1 MRITGRQLR
10 QIIKEEV
17 ARMMNEEDAPTQDA
31 GPAGAVA
38 AALKAKSDI
47 RGVTRPQG
55 IKNPTPW
62 TPTPIDA
69 TLSWVKSKSD
79 PSMMRARNL
88 KFNTPVKGT
97 FGELITGLNLMNS
110 SGPGNLDIDEGGVPA
125 GWTALNTARTY
136 TGVPVPG
143 AETLTDA
150 VSVPVKVQFAVVPYE
165 EGGMSMSTSYLAVY
179 TITPA

>member
-17 ARMMNEEDAPTQDA
+17 ERMMSEEDAPTQDA

-47 RGVTRPQG
+47 RGVTQPQG
-55 IKNPTPW
+55 IENPAPW

-69 TLSWVKSKSD
+69 TLYWVKSKSN

-97 FGELITGLNLMNS
+97 FGELITGLNLINS
-110 SGPGNLDIDEGGVPA
+110 RGPGDLDLFKYGVPTGFA
-125 GWTALNTARTY
+125 ALNATRTY

-150 VSVPVKVQFAVVPYE
+150 VSVPVKVQFAVVPHE
-165 EGGMSMSTSYLAVY
+165 GGGMSMKYVAVY

>member
-1 MRITGRQLR
+1 
-10 QIIKEEV
+10 
-17 ARMMNEEDAPTQDA
+17 
-31 GPAGAVA
+31 
-38 AALKAKSDI
+38 
-47 RGVTRPQG
+47 
-55 IKNPTPW
+55 
-62 TPTPIDA
+62 
-69 TLSWVKSKSD
+69 
-79 PSMMRARNL
+79 
-88 KFNTPVKGT
+88 VKGT